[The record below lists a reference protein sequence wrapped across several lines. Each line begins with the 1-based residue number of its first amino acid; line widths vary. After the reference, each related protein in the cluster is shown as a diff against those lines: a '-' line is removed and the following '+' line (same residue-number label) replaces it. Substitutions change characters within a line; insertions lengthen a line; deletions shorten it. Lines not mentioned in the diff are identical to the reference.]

1 MARLFDQPR
10 RRDRMKSPC
19 MLGLVLAALFVADC
33 QAALTLKEATEISQR
48 TGRLLFAV
56 AGSET

>member
-1 MARLFDQPR
+1 
-10 RRDRMKSPC
+10 MKSPC
-19 MLGLVLAALFVADC
+19 VLGLMLAGLFVADS

>member
-1 MARLFDQPR
+1 
-10 RRDRMKSPC
+10 MKLPC
-19 MLGLVLAALFVADC
+19 MLGLMLAGLFIADC
-33 QAALTLKEATEISQR
+33 QAALTLKEATEISAR